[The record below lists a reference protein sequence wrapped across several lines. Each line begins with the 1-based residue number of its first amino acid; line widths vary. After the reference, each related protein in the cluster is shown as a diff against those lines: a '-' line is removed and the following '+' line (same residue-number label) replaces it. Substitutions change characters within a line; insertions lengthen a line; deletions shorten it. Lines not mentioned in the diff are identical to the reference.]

1 MAEWIKKADE
11 NHSRTASTM
20 YEKEG
25 FRVWK
30 GKYRV
35 FSCIYS
41 ADEWHLERK
50 SDHKIAYS
58 AKTAKECRKVLDNAI
73 ERGVDVNAVEIVS
86 GLINF

>member
-11 NHSRTASTM
+11 NHSHTASTM

-41 ADEWHLERK
+41 ANEWHLERK

-73 ERGVDVNAVEIVS
+73 ERGVDVNTVEIVP

>member
-1 MAEWIKKADE
+1 MAEWIKKADD
-11 NHSRTASTM
+11 NYRHTASTI
-20 YEKEG
+20 YEKSG
-25 FRVWK
+25 FVVWK

-35 FSCIYS
+35 FSSIYS

-58 AKTAKECRKVLDNAI
+58 AKTAKECRAVLDNAI
-73 ERGVDVNAVEIVS
+73 KNGVDVNTVEIVP

>member
-1 MAEWIKKADE
+1 MAEWIKKVDE
-11 NHSRTASTM
+11 DYHHTASTM

-25 FRVWK
+25 FKVWK

-50 SDHKIAYS
+50 SDHKVAYS
-58 AKTAKECRKVLDNAI
+58 AKTAKECRTVLDNAI
-73 ERGVDVNAVEIVS
+73 KNGVDVNAVEIVP